1 MCTMILLF
9 SIQTF
14 RYEQLSLQ
22 PVSRA
27 ATNLQFTIKFIS
39 RDIFLILTSLGR
51 IESAPVDATRGYIPT
66 SRGRFCDKPYFWICV
81 SCIIFRYYY

>member
-9 SIQTF
+9 SMQTF
-14 RYEQLSLQ
+14 RYKQLPLR

-27 ATNLQFTIKFIS
+27 ATNLQFTNKIYFS
-39 RDIFLILTSLGR
+39 FLILTSLGR

-66 SRGRFCDKPYFWICV
+66 SRAP
-81 SCIIFRYYY
+81 